1 MFKFIAVVILIFSSA
16 VQTAEM
22 DVLSVDRAAA
32 ADNIHLSFAN
42 EQKIYPK
49 QGDFAVN
56 NYVLMSNEKGERWAV
71 ITVTNLSSGSRT
83 LEHNHL
89 MALFANGDRGT
100 PVAYQEHFAG
110 NETQSI
116 TVSFGVSK
124 FPILSV
130 YSSQNE

>member
-1 MFKFIAVVILIFSSA
+1 MFKFIAVVVLIFSSA
-16 VQTAEM
+16 VQAAEM
-22 DVLSVDRAAA
+22 DALSVDRAA

-42 EQKIYPK
+42 DQNIYPK
-49 QGDFAVN
+49 EGDFEIN
-56 NYVLMSNEKGERWAV
+56 NYVLMSNEQGERWAV
-71 ITVTNLSSGSRT
+71 ITLTNLSSGSRT
-83 LEHNHL
+83 LVHNHL

-100 PVAYQEHFAG
+100 PVPYQQHFAG

-130 YSSQNE
+130 YTSKNE